1 MEFDATFLIAAIS
14 FVVFVFIM
22 NMVFYAPVM
31 KIMQERNSVVEENFN
46 SAKALNEKTHKQ
58 EQYHLS
64 ELEASRNTART
75 ELDLNMKRLK
85 TEKSQIIADYKS
97 ELLSNAVKEKENLK
111 KSAFEAKE
119 ILKDNV
125 VDIAKSI
132 SNILLGDNINNETI
146 NKSQVHIKEEQV

>member
-14 FVVFVFIM
+14 FIVFVFIM
-22 NMVFYAPVM
+22 NAVFYAPVL
-31 KIMQERNSVVEENFN
+31 KIMRERNSVVEDNFN
-46 SAKALNEKTHKQ
+46 GAKALNEETHKQ

-75 ELDLNMKRLK
+75 ELDSEMKRLK
-85 TEKSQIIADYKS
+85 TEKSKIIADYKN
-97 ELLSNAVKEKENLK
+97 ELFSNTAKEKENLK
-111 KSAFEAKE
+111 QSALEAKE

-132 SNILLGDNINNETI
+132 SNIILGDNINSETI